1 MSVLN
6 GPQYVMHS
14 HRHLHALYNS
24 FSAAPNGISFACEA
38 NGVLKTVIVSNAFA
52 LQVYLPGPVLVCFV
66 IIPDSRLL
74 AMHP

>member
-1 MSVLN
+1 MVLSTLCTLIDIYMLFTTPSVLL
-6 GPQYVMHS
+6 QTAS
-14 HRHLHALYNS
+14 AL
-24 FSAAPNGISFACEA
+24 ACEA